1 LIHARFLALGRE
13 IPIILLMLRPFPS
26 LCLFLTI
33 VALAGRAE
41 TVTLTKSAMLKA
53 ERNIVS
59 LKAGTVVELLARDD
73 QNLTVRF
80 NEVTGKIPVASIA
93 GTPAAAKP
101 EPKKTEAKK
110 PEAKKPETAKPAPPP
125 RKAESTYGKAVE
137 KARQNADKREKGLV
151 KPTDEILGK

>member
-1 LIHARFLALGRE
+1 MPRPTLALVLFLA
-13 IPIILLMLRPFPS
+13 IA
-26 LCLFLTI
+26 
-33 VALAGRAE
+33 ALAARAE

-53 ERNIVS
+53 ERSIVS

-80 NEVTGKIPVASIA
+80 NEVTGKIPVASIV

-110 PEAKKPETAKPAPPP
+110 PEAKKPEAAKPAPPSTP
-125 RKAESTYGKAVE
+125 RTAESTYGKAVE
-137 KARQNADKREKGLV
+137 KARQNADKHEKSLV

>member
-1 LIHARFLALGRE
+1 MPRPTLALVLFLA
-13 IPIILLMLRPFPS
+13 
-26 LCLFLTI
+26 
-33 VALAGRAE
+33 VAALAARAE

-53 ERNIVS
+53 ERSIVS

-80 NEVTGKIPVASIA
+80 NEVTGKIPVASIGGA
-93 GTPAAAKP
+93 PADAKP
-101 EPKKTEAKK
+101 ETKKPEAKKTEAKK
-110 PEAKKPETAKPAPPP
+110 PEAANPAPPP

-137 KARQNADKREKGLV
+137 KARQNADKHEKSLV